1 MKVEAWIFTILT
13 VFFLI
18 VTPSYWLVTHETTGT
33 AALTLTFFLS
43 LMITGYLTIISR
55 RIDARPE
62 DKQEGEIVEGAG
74 EVGFFSPQSI
84 WPLLCALTL
93 AIVMVGLVLGWW
105 MVIIG
110 GALGVAAL
118 TGLIYQ
124 YYRGDYAH

>member
-1 MKVEAWIFTILT
+1 MRIEAWVFTILT

-18 VTPSYWLVTHETTGT
+18 VTPCYWLVSHETTGT

-43 LMITGYLTIISR
+43 LMIAGYLTLISR

-62 DKQEGEIVEGAG
+62 DKQQGEIVEAAG

-84 WPLLCALTL
+84 WPLMCALTL
-93 AIVMVGLVLGWW
+93 AFFVVGIVIGWW
-105 MVIIG
+105 MVIIAG
-110 GALGVAAL
+110 GLGIASL
-118 TGLIYQ
+118 TGLVYE

>member
-43 LMITGYLTIISR
+43 LMITGYLTLISR

-74 EVGFFSPQSI
+74 EVGFFSPHSI

-93 AIVMVGLVLGWW
+93 ALVMVGLVLGWW
-105 MVIIG
+105 MVIIA
-110 GALGVAAL
+110 GALGMASL
-118 TGLIYQ
+118 TGLIYE